1 MKKKVVAA
9 GCILALLWGGVFLSI
24 HLIWSF
30 LPLSGRVIITLYA
43 ERPQLLL
50 CSDILERLDIVRDW
64 VYEKTVLA
72 GEKDLYSDANP
83 EQFLELLVNNQDI
96 DYGYYCGG
104 IAKTLCQVYDIM
116 GYNACCLDLAVISSN
131 EVLASHV
138 VTLVYV
144 DESWIIEDATFNIT
158 YLNESKKHMDVL
170 KLRETFLSGETILTV
185 HGKTMFRRMISSFET
200 YEGSY
205 ELQNENERI
214 NLKNGKFFYLLNV
227 DLNNYL
233 QYQLSEKAVDIIIE
247 DGYEINEATLYM
259 YPYAIWGGSGN
270 ALQDLRIALGLQ

>member
-9 GCILALLWGGVFLSI
+9 GCILALFWGGVFLSI

-30 LPLSGRVIITLYA
+30 LPLSSRVIITLYA

-50 CSDILERLDIVRDW
+50 CRDILERLDIVRDW

-104 IAKTLCQVYDIM
+104 IAKTLRQVYDIM

-185 HGKTMFRRMISSFET
+185 HGETMFRRMLSTSET
-200 YEGSY
+200 YGGSY
-205 ELQNENERI
+205 ELQSENGRI
-214 NLKNGKFFYLLNV
+214 YKKNGTLFYMLNV

-233 QYQLSEKAVDIIIE
+233 QNQLSEKTIDFICE
-247 DGYEINEATLYM
+247 EGYEINEATLYM
-259 YPYAIWGGSGN
+259 YPYAIYGSQSD
-270 ALQDLRIALGLQ
+270 ALRDLRKSLGL